1 MPTPTAWNRVL
12 SLLVL
17 LLIFWP
23 AHAVEPMLVL
33 RDARVQVTVGTEPAE
48 TYDVTLPHHWDRL
61 RPGQAGVAA
70 FTLAFK
76 LADPPGETY
85 AMYLPRIGN
94 AYAIWL
100 NGHMLQ
106 QKGDLT
112 AVNGSDFAKAPRF
125 VEFPI
130 NLLRPNN
137 LIRVQIRADA
147 GRRGGMSAIT
157 LGPESMVR
165 PLYAQDYAWRITG
178 SSVVVVVN
186 LLVALIA
193 LALWWTQVERTP
205 EGQMRRDSLYLFAGV
220 AELSWTLRV
229 ADTLIENPPLSWLWW
244 SMLTFVAL
252 TVWASSMMLFCVEV
266 TNWRSRAEVRWLRRW
281 LMLLTTMAMVGGY
294 IATQAGQPSLVTA
307 QYLALGLTAIGFL
320 AIFVISTR
328 AATLNQKMV
337 AAALLV
343 NVVVGMRD
351 FVVFRLTDSYG
362 GNTWMRYSSLLFG
375 LALGYIVLARLRT
388 ATTQAHDLSSNMQA
402 HVMRKEHELQQ
413 IYPRLEELARAQERS
428 AERSRILRDMHD
440 GVGSHIIT
448 AIRQLQS
455 GKSSDTD
462 ILHTLRDSL
471 DHLKLSIDAI
481 NVAPG
486 DVGAL
491 LANIRYRL
499 ESRIQAC
506 GIELQ
511 WDVEDFAP
519 IARLDVSAMGH
530 LQFMVYEAF
539 SNVLQHAQATRLR
552 VAANPI
558 SGRAGTLHLQ
568 IIDNGTGYDTAGP
581 PRNGRQSLQQRAQ
594 TIGVTLLL
602 TSKPGHT
609 VVEIT
614 VD

>member
-1 MPTPTAWNRVL
+1 
-12 SLLVL
+12 
-17 LLIFWP
+17 
-23 AHAVEPMLVL
+23 ML
-33 RDARVQVTVGTEPAE
+33 RAARVQVTVGAAPAE
-48 TYDVTLPHHWDRL
+48 THDVTLPYHWDRR
-61 RPGQAGVAA
+61 RPGQGGVAA
-70 FTLAFK
+70 FDLAFK
-76 LADPPGETY
+76 LDLPPGETY
-85 AMYLPRIGN
+85 AMYLPRLGN

-100 NGHMLQ
+100 NGHLLQ
-106 QKGDLT
+106 QKGDL
-112 AVNGSDFAKAPRF
+112 ADINGSDFAKAPRL

-130 NLLRPNN
+130 DLLRPNN
-137 LIRVQIRADA
+137 LIRVQIRADV
-147 GRRGGMSAIT
+147 GRRGGLSAIT
-157 LGPESMVR
+157 LGPESMVQ

-178 SSVVVVVN
+178 TNVVVIAN

-205 EGQMRRDSLYLFAGV
+205 DGHMRRDSLYLFAGV

-244 SMLTFVAL
+244 AMLTFVAL

-266 TNWRSRAEVRWLRRW
+266 TTWRSRVEVRWLRRW
-281 LMLLTTMAMVGGY
+281 LLALTGTAMVGGY
-294 IATQAGQPSLVTA
+294 VAMQTGQPALVTA

-320 AIFVISTR
+320 AIFLISTR
-328 AATLNQKMV
+328 AATLNQKLV

-343 NVVVGMRD
+343 NVVVGLRD
-351 FVVFRLTDSYG
+351 LVVFRMTDNYG
-362 GNTWMRYSSLLFG
+362 GNTLMRYSSLLFG

-388 ATTQAHDLSSNMQA
+388 ASTQAHDLLSNMQA
-402 HVMRKEHELQQ
+402 HVMRKEQELQQ

-440 GVGSHIIT
+440 GVGSHIST

-455 GKSSDTD
+455 GKASDAD

-481 NVAPG
+481 NVPPG

-499 ESRIQAC
+499 EPRIQAC

-511 WDVEDFAP
+511 WDVEELAP
-519 IARLDVSAMGH
+519 IARLDVNAMGH
-530 LQFMVYEAF
+530 LQFMLYEAF
-539 SNVLQHAQATRLR
+539 SNVLQHAQATMMR

-558 SGRAGTLHLQ
+558 SGRAGSLHLQ
-568 IIDNGTGYDTAGP
+568 IIDNGTGYDTASP
-581 PRNGRQSLQQRAQ
+581 PRNGLQSLQQRAQ
-594 TIGVTLLL
+594 TIGVALRL
-602 TSKPGHT
+602 TSEPGHT